1 MQRDVVPLNDH
12 VHDNVDWYKKADILN
27 FHDDDDVD
35 DAQVNDDLDDD
46 DDEAEVYDDVDDP
59 EGDDDDVDDAQVD
72 DDVEETD
79 TIALPLKDH
88 VVASIHEEAPAD
100 AVASENECI
109 NNIDEDVDEEVSG
122 EMPLPLKIKLGDD
135 IHVLVTVRLSIKL

>member
-27 FHDDDDVD
+27 FHDDDD
-35 DAQVNDDLDDD
+35 

-59 EGDDDDVDDAQVD
+59 EVDDDDVDDAQVD

-79 TIALPLKDH
+79 TSALPLKDH
-88 VVASIHEEAPAD
+88 VVASIQEEAPAD
-100 AVASENECI
+100 AVASENEC
-109 NNIDEDVDEEVSG
+109 NRMS
-122 EMPLPLKIKLGDD
+122 MRMLTKK
-135 IHVLVTVRLSIKL
+135 

>member
-1 MQRDVVPLNDH
+1 MLIGINRRIF
-12 VHDNVDWYKKADILN
+12 WI

-35 DAQVNDDLDDD
+35 DAQVSDGPDDD

-59 EGDDDDVDDAQVD
+59 EVDDDDVDDAQVD

-79 TIALPLKDH
+79 TSALPLKAH

-100 AVASENECI
+100 AVASENEC
-109 NNIDEDVDEEVSG
+109 NRMS
-122 EMPLPLKIKLGDD
+122 MRMLTKK
-135 IHVLVTVRLSIKL
+135 

>member
-1 MQRDVVPLNDH
+1 MQRDVVPSNDH

-46 DDEAEVYDDVDDP
+46 DDEAEVYDDVDD
-59 EGDDDDVDDAQVD
+59 AQVE

-79 TIALPLKDH
+79 TSALPLKAH

-100 AVASENECI
+100 AVASDNEC
-109 NNIDEDVDEEVSG
+109 NNNF
-122 EMPLPLKIKLGDD
+122 DD
-135 IHVLVTVRLSIKL
+135 DFDKM